1 MKSLA
6 AVAEFVSSVAAIAT
20 STASRRDRV
29 EAIVDEIG
37 HVLPFVGVCISAAP
51 DPRGHSE
58 IVCSRGY
65 PDAVLNRL
73 GSREFRDEW
82 RGLRPSSRG
91 TRLEDTW
98 ELEPLPETVRE
109 YVVPLGFGGGVS
121 IPLPTAVPDAFGGI
135 HVSTESAADITDF
148 TQEGLFLIAPTMSNL
163 IGPAERHGARSV
175 LTSRECEVLQ
185 LIARG
190 RSNAEISAELFIA
203 QRTAATHV
211 EHILAKLGATN
222 RAHAVALGLQ
232 FDLIPASA
240 G

>member
-1 MKSLA
+1 
-6 AVAEFVSSVAAIAT
+6 
-20 STASRRDRV
+20 
-29 EAIVDEIG
+29 
-37 HVLPFVGVCISAAP
+37 
-51 DPRGHSE
+51 
-58 IVCSRGY
+58 
-65 PDAVLNRL
+65 
-73 GSREFRDEW
+73 
-82 RGLRPSSRG
+82 
-91 TRLEDTW
+91 
-98 ELEPLPETVRE
+98 
-109 YVVPLGFGGGVS
+109 
-121 IPLPTAVPDAFGGI
+121 
-135 HVSTESAADITDF
+135 
-148 TQEGLFLIAPTMSNL
+148 MSNL

>member
-51 DPRGHSE
+51 DQRGHSE

-73 GSREFRDEW
+73 GSKEFRDEW

-121 IPLPTAVPDAFGGI
+121 IPLPTAVPDAFEA
-135 HVSTESAADITDF
+135 STS
-148 TQEGLFLIAPTMSNL
+148 
-163 IGPAERHGARSV
+163 RRSQL
-175 LTSRECEVLQ
+175 LTSPTSPKRVCSSLLRQ
-185 LIARG
+185 
-190 RSNAEISAELFIA
+190 
-203 QRTAATHV
+203 
-211 EHILAKLGATN
+211 
-222 RAHAVALGLQ
+222 
-232 FDLIPASA
+232 
-240 G
+240 